1 MADRPLGGKV
11 AMVTGAGRRRGIGR
25 AIALRLAEDG
35 AAVAVTAVAR
45 PPESFPEHE
54 RQAGWRGIAS
64 VAEEIEAAGGQAL
77 ALDLD
82 VTSPDAVRTAA
93 ERVRKEFG
101 RIDILVNNAGLAVV
115 SGKKNLWEM
124 DDDEWF
130 REIDVNLHGVYHCC
144 RAVIP
149 ALLEQGEGGRIINI
163 SSLAGREGQAQ
174 YGGYTP
180 AKFAVVGLTQ
190 MLAKELAPHKITV
203 NAVCPGS
210 TDTDMMDGTF
220 GRTEARM
227 GLPQGSIKQMVRTF
241 IPLGRQAE
249 PREMAGIIS
258 YLASP
263 AADYITGQS
272 ILVDGGILMR

>member
-1 MADRPLGGKV
+1 MGCLEGKV
-11 AMVTGAGRRRGIGR
+11 AIVTGAGRMRGIGR
-25 AIALRLAEDG
+25 AIAVRLAQEG
-35 AAVAVTAVAR
+35 AAVTATAVAR
-45 PPESFPEHE
+45 SPESFPEHE
-54 RQAGWRGIAS
+54 REAGWLGIPS
-64 VAEEIEAAGGQAL
+64 VAEEIEAAGGRAL
-77 ALDLD
+77 GLDLD
-82 VTSPDAVRTAA
+82 VTKPDDVRAAVERTGQ
-93 ERVRKEFG
+93 EFG
-101 RIDILVNNAGLAVV
+101 HIDILVNNAGLAIV

-124 DDDEWF
+124 DDNEWF

-144 RAVIP
+144 RAVIRV
-149 ALLEQGEGGRIINI
+149 LLEQSEGGRIINI
-163 SSLAGREGQAQ
+163 SSMAGREGQAQ

-220 GRTEARM
+220 GRTEERM

-249 PREMAGIIS
+249 PSEMAGIIA

-263 AADYITGQS
+263 AAAYVTGQA
-272 ILVDGGILMR
+272 INVDGGILMR

>member
-1 MADRPLGGKV
+1 MGWLEGKV
-11 AMVTGAGRRRGIGR
+11 AIVTGAGRMRGIGR
-25 AIALRLAEDG
+25 AIAVRLAQEG
-35 AAVAVTAVAR
+35 ASVAVTAVAR
-45 PPESFPEHE
+45 PPELFPEPE
-54 RQAGWRGIAS
+54 REAGWKGVSS
-64 VAEEIEAAGGQAL
+64 VVEEIEAAGGKAL
-77 ALDLD
+77 GLDLD
-82 VTSPDAVRTAA
+82 VTGPDDVRGAVETVR
-93 ERVRKEFG
+93 ERFG
-101 RIDILVNNAGLAVV
+101 RIDVLVNNAGLALV
-115 SGKKNLWEM
+115 SGRASLWEM
-124 DDDEWF
+124 DDPDWF
-130 REIDVNLHGVYHCC
+130 REIDVDLHGVYHCC

-149 ALLEQGEGGRIINI
+149 VLLEQNEGGRIINI

-220 GRTEARM
+220 GRTEERM
-227 GLPQGSIKQMVRTF
+227 GLPRGAIKQMVRTF

-249 PREMAGIIS
+249 PSEMAGIVA

-263 AADYITGQS
+263 AAAYITGQS
-272 ILVDGGILMR
+272 INVDGGILMR

>member
-1 MADRPLGGKV
+1 MTTSLEGKV
-11 AMVTGAGRRRGIGR
+11 AIVTGAGRKRGIGR
-25 AIALRLAEDG
+25 AIAVRLAQEG
-35 AAVAVTAVAR
+35 AAVAATAVAR
-45 PPESFPEHE
+45 SPESFRDHE
-54 RQAGWRGIAS
+54 REVGWQGIPS
-64 VAEEIEAAGGQAL
+64 VVAEIEAAGGKAL
-77 ALDLD
+77 GLDLD
-82 VTSPDAVRTAA
+82 VRIPDGVRDAVQH
-93 ERVRKEFG
+93 VRKHFG
-101 RIDILVNNAGLAVV
+101 RIDILVNNAGLAIV

-124 DDDEWF
+124 DDDEWL

-149 ALLEQGEGGRIINI
+149 VLLEQNEGGSIINM

-190 MLAKELAPHKITV
+190 MLAKELAPYKITV

-220 GRTEARM
+220 NRTETRM
-227 GLPQGSIKQMVRTF
+227 GLPQGAIKQMVRTF
-241 IPLGRQAE
+241 IPLGRQAK
-249 PREMAGIIS
+249 PSEMAGIVA

-263 AADYITGQS
+263 AASYITGQS
-272 ILVDGGILMR
+272 ISVDGGILMR

>member
-1 MADRPLGGKV
+1 MTRPLDGKV
-11 AMVTGAGRRRGIGR
+11 AIVTGAGRLRGIGR
-25 AIALRLAEDG
+25 AIAVHLAQDG
-35 AAVAVTAVAR
+35 ATVAVTAVAR
-45 PPESFPEHE
+45 SLESLPQHE
-54 RQAGWRGIAS
+54 RDDGWQGVPS
-64 VAEEIEAAGGQAL
+64 VVAEIQSAGGTAL
-77 ALDLD
+77 GLD
-82 VTSPDAVRTAA
+82 VDVTKSDDVRTAMEHVR
-93 ERVRKEFG
+93 ERFG
-101 RIDILVNNAGLAVV
+101 RVDILVNNAGLAIV

-149 ALLEQGEGGRIINI
+149 PMLEQNEGGRIINI
-163 SSLAGREGQAQ
+163 SSLAGREGQSQ

-180 AKFAVVGLTQ
+180 GKFAVVGLTQ
-190 MLAKELAPHKITV
+190 MLAKELAPHQITV

-227 GLPQGSIKQMVRTF
+227 GLPAGAIKQMVQTF

-249 PREMAGIIS
+249 PAEMAGVVA

-263 AADYITGQS
+263 AAAYITGQS

>member
-1 MADRPLGGKV
+1 M
-11 AMVTGAGRRRGIGR
+11 
-25 AIALRLAEDG
+25 
-35 AAVAVTAVAR
+35 
-45 PPESFPEHE
+45 
-54 RQAGWRGIAS
+54 
-64 VAEEIEAAGGQAL
+64 
-77 ALDLD
+77 D
-82 VTSPDAVRTAA
+82 VTKPGEVWAA
-93 ERVRKEFG
+93 FENARKQFG
-101 RIDILVNNAGLAVV
+101 RIDILVNNAGLAIV

-149 ALLEQGEGGRIINI
+149 AMLEQGGGGRIINI

-190 MLAKELAPHKITV
+190 MLAKELAPHRITV
-203 NAVCPGS
+203 NSVCPGS

-220 GRTEARM
+220 GRTETRM
-227 GLPQGSIKQMVRTF
+227 GLPAGSIKQMVRTF
-241 IPLGRQAE
+241 IPIGRQAE
-249 PREMAGIIS
+249 PHEIAGIIA

>member
-1 MADRPLGGKV
+1 MTGAVDGKV
-11 AMVTGAGRRRGIGR
+11 AIVTGAGRMRGIGR
-25 AIALRLAEDG
+25 ALALRLAEEG

-45 PPESFPEHE
+45 SPESFPEHE
-54 RQAGWRGIAS
+54 LEAGWQGIAS
-64 VAEEIEAAGGQAL
+64 VVSEIESGGGKSL
-77 ALDLD
+77 GLDLD
-82 VTSPDAVRTAA
+82 VTKPDDVREAVD
-93 ERVRKEFG
+93 RVLKEFG
-101 RIDILVNNAGLAVV
+101 RIDILVNNAGLAIV
-115 SGKKNLWEM
+115 SGKKSLWEM
-124 DDDEWF
+124 DDEEWF

-149 ALLEQGEGGRIINI
+149 AMLEQNEGGRIINI

-180 AKFAVVGLTQ
+180 GKFAVIGLTQ

-210 TDTDMMDGTF
+210 TNTDMMDGTF

-227 GLPQGSIKQMVRTF
+227 GLPQGAIKQMVSTF

-249 PREMAGIIS
+249 PAEMAGIIA
-258 YLASP
+258 YLASD
-263 AADYITGQS
+263 AASYVTGQS
-272 ILVDGGILMR
+272 ILVDGGVLMR

>member
-1 MADRPLGGKV
+1 MGALDGKV
-11 AMVTGAGRRRGIGR
+11 AIVTGAARMRGIGR
-25 AIALRLAEDG
+25 AIAVRLAEDG

-45 PPESFPEHE
+45 PPESFPQHE
-54 RQAGWRGIAS
+54 REAGWQGIPS
-64 VAEEIEAAGGQAL
+64 VVEEIETTDGTAL
-77 ALDLD
+77 GLDLD
-82 VTSPDAVRTAA
+82 VTRPNDVRVAT
-93 ERVRKEFG
+93 ERIRKHFG
-101 RIDILVNNAGLAVV
+101 RIDILVNNAGLALV
-115 SGKKNLWEM
+115 SGTKNLGEM
-124 DDDEWF
+124 DDEEWF

-149 ALLEQGEGGRIINI
+149 TMLERGDGGRIINI

-180 AKFAVVGLTQ
+180 AKFAVIGLTQ
-190 MLAKELAPHKITV
+190 MLAKELAPHQITV

-227 GLPQGSIKQMVRTF
+227 GLPQGAIKQMVRTF

-249 PREMAGIIS
+249 PPEMAGVVA
-258 YLASP
+258 YLASD
-263 AADYITGQS
+263 AASYITGQS
-272 ILVDGGILMR
+272 VLVDGGILMR